1 MHIVG
6 FEPTLSYLRKWIMSP
21 SLSTTQ
27 PYMPFRP
34 AKAKFSSPRVEE
46 KSIKAI
52 KTGLAKTSAIFWV
65 VFVTDG
71 LSSQRLDQAPVGI
84 IQTWLIETAIKSL
97 IGTIVLF
104 QIVFSSEQEKSVLKV
119 YSIQK

>member
-1 MHIVG
+1 
-6 FEPTLSYLRKWIMSP
+6 MSP

-34 AKAKFSSPRVEE
+34 AKAKFSPYMEE

-52 KTGLAKTSAIFWV
+52 KTGPAKTSAILGV
-65 VFVTDG
+65 VFVGDG
-71 LSSQRLDQAPVGI
+71 LSFGPWSSRRLDARTDRSTQPQI
-84 IQTWLIETAIKSL
+84 IQTGLTKTAIKSL
-97 IGTIVLF
+97 IGIIVLF